1 MLIVSDTTP
10 IISLMKIEQLYL
22 LEKMFGY
29 IVIPKAVYDELTV
42 NEKFAKEILKIKE
55 AEFIKVG
62 EVKNDSSVNIL
73 RNVTGLDAG
82 ESEAIV
88 MAGEKEAD
96 LLLMD
101 EHKGR
106 QVAKKLGIKITG
118 TIGILLQAFDEGMM
132 SKEDVKKCILVL
144 KESNIRISDNL
155 CKNRNVKEESIWIC
169 SISLHWADFT
179 LRSWQH
185 IFCLRQ
191 FPSITDLC

>member
-1 MLIVSDTTP
+1 M
-10 IISLMKIEQLYL
+10 
-22 LEKMFGY
+22 
-29 IVIPKAVYDELTV
+29 
-42 NEKFAKEILKIKE
+42 KEILKIKE
-55 AEFIKVG
+55 AEFVKVG

-155 CKNRNVKEESIWIC
+155 CKKVYEYIEKSI
-169 SISLHWADFT
+169 
-179 LRSWQH
+179 
-185 IFCLRQ
+185 
-191 FPSITDLC
+191 

>member
-55 AEFIKVG
+55 AEFVKVG

-155 CKNRNVKEESIWIC
+155 CKKVYEYIEKSI
-169 SISLHWADFT
+169 
-179 LRSWQH
+179 
-185 IFCLRQ
+185 
-191 FPSITDLC
+191 